1 MQTLHDIFESRVK
14 DLRLISSD
22 KSSIPVDKLVVLS
35 NLIIEAF
42 KLNKKIA
49 FVGNGGSAAEAMHI
63 AAEFIGKCVVPHK
76 PYRAMCLNESQS
88 VITAVANDFG
98 VGEIFTRMVEA
109 HLDSGDIL
117 ISLTTSGASE
127 NILNAV
133 RRANELGV
141 ITVVWMGDFDFS
153 QKASQVW
160 KVPSKSTP
168 RIQEVHLMWG
178 HLLSEAI
185 EIILG

>member
-1 MQTLHDIFESRVK
+1 M
-14 DLRLISSD
+14 
-22 KSSIPVDKLVVLS
+22 
-35 NLIIEAF
+35 IEE
-42 KLNKKIA
+42 KKA
-49 FVGNGGSAAEAMHI
+49 
-63 AAEFIGKCVVPHK
+63 K
-76 PYRAMCLNESQS
+76 
-88 VITAVANDFG
+88 
-98 VGEIFTRMVEA
+98 
-109 HLDSGDIL
+109 
-117 ISLTTSGASE
+117 SE